1 MKNGLRLRLLIS
13 FHIQHLA
20 DTYRIK
26 DIALEFGSRYQTIR
40 QMEFK
45 KSPLRQRKTICRLIY
60 YSKKKKLNNFNLKNM
75 EGIKYTLAV

>member
-1 MKNGLRLRLLIS
+1 MALIRKHDIKVYYGFAQKHDMKNGLRLRLLIS

-26 DIALEFGSRYQTIR
+26 EVALEFGSRYQTIR

-45 KSPLRQRKTICRLIY
+45 KSPLRRQERQ
-60 YSKKKKLNNFNLKNM
+60 
-75 EGIKYTLAV
+75 LAD